1 MLHADYERA
10 HHMTDEGRR
19 RASEP
24 AVRPVRL
31 VDHLVEQ
38 LQAKIAEGQYP
49 AGVRLPSEAALAT
62 RYGVG
67 RSTVREALRV
77 LSHIGQ
83 VSTRTGSGSVVLD
96 ISAAPPL
103 ADAGMTI
110 EEVSS
115 IFTFRYSLEIPAV
128 QIAAVRRTEEQMRTI
143 KRRLRDIKEA
153 TRNRDVDTSCKADL
167 SFHTAI
173 LEAAGYDFAA
183 RVYAEHRV
191 RFEQAIKMLVVQG
204 GPLEPGRTSDPVEAL
219 HDKLV
224 ECLKEKDAR
233 GAVRA
238 VKRDQHE
245 VDIRLDFARRSAK
258 PFQPSS
264 STDDRLL
271 APSLPGEGRY

>member
-1 MLHADYERA
+1 MDSYADYERT
-10 HHMTDEGRR
+10 HSMSDQGRR
-19 RASEP
+19 SASDP
-24 AVRPVRL
+24 DVRPVRL

-38 LQAKIAEGQYP
+38 LQAKIAEGHYP
-49 AGVRLPSEAALAT
+49 VGVRLPSEAALAS

-96 ISAAPPL
+96 IGAAQSL
-103 ADAGMTI
+103 ADADMTI

-115 IFTFRYSLEIPAV
+115 IFTFRFSIEIPAV

-143 KRRLRDIKEA
+143 KRRLREIKEA

-183 RVYAEHRV
+183 KIYAEHRA
-191 RFEQAIKMLVVQG
+191 RFEHAIKMLVIQG
-204 GPLEPGRTSDPVEAL
+204 GPLEPGRTRDPVEAL

-224 ECLKEKDAR
+224 ECLKDKDAR

-245 VDIRLDFARRSAK
+245 VDIRLDFARRSVK
-258 PFQPSS
+258 PF
-264 STDDRLL
+264 
-271 APSLPGEGRY
+271 